1 MTALELKT
9 FLEHLETHGYDLSN
23 IYIAIANGNDLIF
36 ADEVRDVEGVTYIEP
51 AKDQRAYLVIQ
62 YEDIYRALK
71 ELGEKRN
78 QKR

>member
-9 FLEHLETHGYDLSN
+9 FLEHLGTHGYDLSN

-36 ADEVRDVEGVTYIEP
+36 ADEVRDVEDVTYIEP
-51 AKDQRAYLVIQ
+51 AKDPRAYLVIQ
-62 YEDIYRALK
+62 YEDIYRAFK
-71 ELGEKRN
+71 DLGEKRN

>member
-1 MTALELKT
+1 M
-9 FLEHLETHGYDLSN
+9 
-23 IYIAIANGNDLIF
+23 NGNDLIF
-36 ADEVRDVEGVTYIEP
+36 ADEVRDVEDVIYIEP

>member
-1 MTALELKT
+1 MTALELKE
-9 FLEHLETHGYDLSN
+9 FLEYLETNGNDLSN

-36 ADEVRDVEGVTYIEP
+36 ADEVRDIEDVIYIDP
-51 AKDQRAYLVIQ
+51 SKDQRSYLVIQ

-71 ELGEKRN
+71 DLGEKRN